1 MNRPFFSLTRGTI
14 DELRRRLG
22 LLVLTGAGAA
32 VLSACGPQE
41 DWSPLDGPWD
51 PDHPDAA
58 EILAPPE
65 PGNPID
71 REMARAGERWYRI
84 RGCLACHPIQGPDAA
99 GPNLAN
105 VTRRRD
111 YEWFRGMVMRPD
123 SMLRVDPVA
132 QELLEI
138 YRIPMPNLGVDELRT
153 RAMWEYL
160 RSVDR

>member
-1 MNRPFFSLTRGTI
+1 MIRPSSLSAHHTLHR
-14 DELRRRLG
+14 LHRRLG
-22 LLVLTGAGAA
+22 LLVLTGIGAM

-51 PDHPDAA
+51 PDHPEAA

-65 PGNPID
+65 PGSPID

-111 YEWFRGMVMRPD
+111 YEWFRGMTMRPD

-153 RAMWEYL
+153 RAIWEYL